1 MDRPLNIAHCVE
13 SYAPAVG
20 GMPEVVRQLSERM
33 VQQGHHVTVLTSA
46 HPQRASDRLNGV
58 RIIGFDLKGN
68 AVEGIQG
75 DTRPYVQALL
85 NGDYDVVTFFA
96 AQQWAT
102 DAALPHLASIPAR
115 KVFVP
120 TGFSML
126 REPRYQDYYAAMP
139 RHLRQMDLN
148 VFLSE
153 DYQDITF
160 AKEHGVEDRTL
171 IPNGAASEEFER
183 PMAYDLRREHPILP
197 HDRIVLHVGSYT
209 GVKGHKEALRIFL
222 RADTPQAVLVFVGN
236 GVKRFEREFWHHR
249 FHFMDRWRARLKK
262 ERILFLE
269 LDRARTVDA
278 MRQADLFLFP
288 SRVEC
293 SPIVLFET
301 LAAGVPFLAT
311 EAGNTAEIVR
321 WTHGGW
327 TLPGHQDARGWI
339 HADIAQGAARLSK
352 LLTDD
357 AARHHAGEAGHRA
370 WRDRFTWQL
379 VAEDYL
385 RHYQRLVH
393 A

>member
-33 VQQGHHVTVLTSA
+33 VRLGHRVTVLTST
-46 HPQRASDRLNGV
+46 HPQRTTDEINGV
-58 RIIGFDLKGN
+58 RIMCFDLKGN
-68 AVEGIQG
+68 AVEGIRG
-75 DTRPYVQALL
+75 DTAPYLAALR
-85 NGDYDVVTFFA
+85 NQGFDVVTFFA

-102 DAALPHLASIPAR
+102 DVALPHLASIPAR

-120 TGFSML
+120 TGFSLL
-126 REPRYQDYYAAMP
+126 REARYSDYYAAMP
-139 RHLRQMDLN
+139 EYLRQMDLN

-153 DYQDITF
+153 NYQDSAF
-160 AKEHGVEDRTL
+160 AAEHGVQNRVL
-171 IPNGAASEEFER
+171 IPNGAASEEFLR
-183 PMAYDLRREHPILP
+183 PIAHDLRKEQGIPAN
-197 HDRIVLHVGSYT
+197 DRIVLHVGSYT

-222 RADTPQAVLVFVGN
+222 KANTDRAQLIFIGTGIH
-236 GVKRFEREFWHHR
+236 RFEREFRNHR
-249 FHFMDRWRARLKK
+249 FHFMDRWRARLKQK
-262 ERILFLE
+262 HIHFLE

-321 WTHGGW
+321 WTNGGW
-327 TLPGHQDARGWI
+327 TLPGTRDARGWT
-339 HADIAQGAARLSK
+339 HADIAKGALQLSRS
-352 LLTDD
+352 LAEEATL
-357 AARHHAGEAGHRA
+357 RRAGEAGHRA
-370 WRDRFTWQL
+370 WQERFTWQII
-379 VAEDYL
+379 AEDYL
-385 RHYQRLVH
+385 RQYKRLVH